1 MTQNIFLKAIIFL
14 KPPNKGHRHQLPNMP
29 APPALQASGETEQG
43 SERLNENHHPDI
55 VPRASNSGENLNI
68 D

>member
-1 MTQNIFLKAIIFL
+1 MSAPSAI
-14 KPPNKGHRHQLPNMP
+14 Q
-29 APPALQASGETEQG
+29 APGETEQG

-68 D
+68 G

>member
-1 MTQNIFLKAIIFL
+1 MSAQSAI
-14 KPPNKGHRHQLPNMP
+14 Q
-29 APPALQASGETEQG
+29 APGETEQG